1 VLVGSQDLD
10 LGALSFTTNFLDTQA
25 GYLSYV
31 GISFSSAPE
40 ASETIVVYVASR
52 NGSTFDTEL
61 GRISTIAGTTK
72 TVTFLFNESVPVNA
86 LDQIKVTCT
95 NNSQSVGEVNDDP
108 TVSVTVAMDTTA
120 RQGGIIQ
127 IYRDGQFVVAEGI
140 HDYRMHFGDVIP
152 DANQDFGPYYSDWTQ
167 MPTPSNPATGTR
179 RLFVDSST
187 GQLSVRTSAGTT
199 VSLEAAG
206 SGYTTIY
213 DETTQLTQR
222 SNLKFTGSGV
232 TCTDNG
238 TDSTVCDV
246 PSGSGYNTVY
256 DESTQLTQR
265 SKLKFTGGGVTCT
278 DNGTDTTVCDVPSG
292 SGSGDITTVG
302 SCLTGDCA
310 VEGGQDV
317 FPMLYEGTANAFET
331 TFTANDPTADR
342 TITFPDATG
351 EVSLL
356 GQTIDLTSEVTGTL
370 PVANGGTGRSSLTGD
385 DYTLVADSATS
396 LTPRQLPNCTDTGGQ
411 HLNYSQATNTFS
423 CGTSSG
429 SSGTTKLMFSGNTNG
444 TAMSTSPAYHIVSGQ
459 SGPASTESKQARANA
474 FVLSGTFKNMY
485 CELGTA
491 PGAGNTR
498 SVTLTRLGPTATAVT
513 CNIAGTATTCSDTTN
528 TATITASASSPVYME
543 YRWATVAGTPANST
557 ATCSIEFDPS

>member
-1 VLVGSQDLD
+1 
-10 LGALSFTTNFLDTQA
+10 
-25 GYLSYV
+25 
-31 GISFSSAPE
+31 
-40 ASETIVVYVASR
+40 
-52 NGSTFDTEL
+52 
-61 GRISTIAGTTK
+61 
-72 TVTFLFNESVPVNA
+72 
-86 LDQIKVTCT
+86 
-95 NNSQSVGEVNDDP
+95 VGEVNDDP
-108 TVSVTVAMDTTA
+108 TVSVTVAVDTTA

-167 MPTPSNPATGTR
+167 MPTPSNPANGTR

-187 GQLSVRTSAGTT
+187 GRLSVRTSAGTT
-199 VSLEAAG
+199 VDLENTAG
-206 SGYTTIY
+206 TGYDTIY

-222 SNLKFTGSGV
+222 TQLKFTGSGV

-265 SKLKFTGGGVTCT
+265 SNLKFTGSGVTCT
-278 DNGTDTTVCDVPSG
+278 DNGTDSTVCDVPAST
-292 SGSGDITTVG
+292 GSGDITTVG
-302 SCLTGDCA
+302 SCLAGDCA

-317 FPMLYEGTANAFET
+317 FPMIYEGTANAFET
-331 TFTANDPTADR
+331 TFTVNDPTADR

-370 PVANGGTGRSSLTGD
+370 PVANGGTGLSSLTGD

-396 LTPRQLPNCTDTGGQ
+396 FTPRQLPNCTDTGGQ
-411 HLNYSQATNTFS
+411 HLNYTQSTNSFS
-423 CGTSSG
+423 CGTTAAS
-429 SSGTTKLMFSGNTNG
+429 KMLFFGNTNNV
-444 TAMSTSPAYHIVSGQ
+444 AISTSPAYFPVSGPG
-459 SGPASTESKQARANA
+459 SPASTESKQARANA
-474 FVLSGTFKNMY
+474 LTMNGTFKNMY
-485 CELGTA
+485 CEVGTA

-498 SVTLTRLGPTATAVT
+498 RISFVRLGPAFTP
-513 CNIAGTATTCSDTTN
+513 IACDIVGTATSCSDTTN
-528 TATITASASSPVYME
+528 TANLTASASSPLYIE
-543 YRWATVAGTPANST
+543 YRSSNAVGTPANAT

>member
-31 GISFSSAPE
+31 GVSFSAAPE

-61 GRISTIAGTTK
+61 ARISTIAGTTQ
-72 TVTFLFNESVPVNA
+72 TVTFLFNGSVPVNA
-86 LDQIKVTCT
+86 SDQIKVTCT

-108 TVSVTVAMDTTA
+108 TVSVTVAVDTTA
-120 RQGGIIQ
+120 RQGGTLQ
-127 IYRDGQFVVAEGI
+127 IYRDGKFVVAEGI

-167 MPTPSNPATGTR
+167 IPTPSNPATGTR
-179 RLFVDSST
+179 RLFVDSGT
-187 GQLSVRTSAGTT
+187 GRLSVRTSAGTT
-199 VSLEAAG
+199 VDLENTAG

-213 DETTQLTQR
+213 DETTPLTQRTQLKFTGSGVTCTDNGTDTTVCNVPSGSGYDTVYDESTQLTQR

-238 TDSTVCDV
+238 TD
-246 PSGSGYNTVY
+246 
-256 DESTQLTQR
+256 
-265 SKLKFTGGGVTCT
+265 
-278 DNGTDTTVCDVPSG
+278 TTVCNIPASN
-292 SGSGDITTVG
+292 GSGDITGVG

-310 VEGGQDV
+310 IEGGQDV
-317 FPMLYEGTANAFET
+317 FPMIYEGTANAFET
-331 TFTANDPTADR
+331 TFTVNDPTTDR

-370 PVANGGTGRSSLTGD
+370 PVANGGTGLSSLTGD
-385 DYTLVADSATS
+385 DYTLVANSATS
-396 LTPRQLPNCTDTGGQ
+396 LTPRLLPNCTDTGGQ
-411 HLNYSQATNTFS
+411 HLNYTQSTNTFS

-429 SSGTTKLMFSGNTNG
+429 STTKLMFSGNTNG

-491 PGAGNTR
+491 PGSGNTR
-498 SVTLTRLGPTATAVT
+498 RVTLSQPGPILTSIT
-513 CNIAGTATTCSDTTN
+513 CDIVGTATSCADTTH
-528 TATITASASSPVYME
+528 TATITASASSPVYLE
-543 YRWATVAGTPANST
+543 YRWSYVAGTPANST